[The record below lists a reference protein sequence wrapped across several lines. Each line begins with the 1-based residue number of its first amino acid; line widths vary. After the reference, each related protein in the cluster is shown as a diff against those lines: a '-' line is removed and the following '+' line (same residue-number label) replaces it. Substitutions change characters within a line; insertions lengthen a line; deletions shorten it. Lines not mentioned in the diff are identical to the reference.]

1 MSLYLCVDC
10 GGSKTST
17 AICDA
22 DGKIVGKGIA
32 GPSNFAY
39 LTLDAFV
46 AAVSHAVT
54 EALKAYLAPSAEPI
68 ALPPATPLFAAAWF
82 GISGVDSPAAI
93 AAITPSLSS
102 LLNIPAGPRLQIAN
116 DTHLLAAPL
125 RMHHDISS
133 CVTVI
138 GGTGATMTS
147 FRKLADDSLQVQGRY
162 GGWGWI
168 LGDEGGGYSVG
179 REVIRQLLDENDRA
193 SVRGITPPDTKLK
206 TSILQ
211 RFGVS
216 HVLELLTAV
225 HFHDPSPGAASSPDM
240 PPYASMP
247 REKRLSSLSPL
258 VFAAAFEDWDPLA
271 LNVLRTMAAELAM
284 RIAVLVAPDDDGS
297 PRAIKAR
304 ESILSFGGSLVGV
317 TGYRRMVLDELERR
331 GHVFKWV
338 EYVGDAAGAGAMALA
353 VVHKRRGAL
362 YSR

>member
-10 GGSKTST
+10 GGSKTAT

-22 DGKIVGKGIA
+22 DGKIVGRGIA

-39 LTLDAFV
+39 LTLDAFI

-54 EALKAYLAPSAEPI
+54 EALKACLTPSADPI
-68 ALPPATPLFAAAWF
+68 VLPPATPLFAAAWF
-82 GISGVDSPAAI
+82 GISGVDSPAAV
-93 AAITPSLSS
+93 AAITPPLSS
-102 LLNIPAGPRLQIAN
+102 LLNIPAGPRLQVAN

-147 FRKLADDSLQVQGRY
+147 FRKLGDDIEVQGRY

-193 SVRGITPPDTKLK
+193 SVRGIMPPDSKLK

-211 RFGVS
+211 RFGAS
-216 HVLELLTAV
+216 HIMELLAAV
-225 HFHDPSPGAASSPDM
+225 HFHDPSPGVESSPDM

-258 VFAAAFEDWDPLA
+258 VFSAAFEDSDPLA
-271 LNVLRTMAAELAM
+271 LNVLRTMAAELAI
-284 RIAVLVAPDDDGS
+284 RVAILVASDDDES
-297 PRAIKAR
+297 PRAIKASD
-304 ESILSFGGSLVGV
+304 SIVSFGGSLVGV
-317 TGYRRMVLDELERR
+317 MGYRRMVLDELERR
-331 GHVFKWV
+331 GHVFKRV
-338 EYVGDAAGAGAMALA
+338 EYVDDAAGAGAVALA
-353 VVHKRRGAL
+353 VGAL
-362 YSR
+362 Y